1 MIYFDSQFAIANS
14 LKKLPCRT
22 KPQGFDTQFALAD
35 LLMPFLAELN
45 KSSGVLK

>member
-1 MIYFDSQFAIANS
+1 MIYFDSQFALANS

-22 KPQGFDTQFALAD
+22 KPQGFASQFALVD
-35 LLMPFLAELN
+35 PLMPFLVELN